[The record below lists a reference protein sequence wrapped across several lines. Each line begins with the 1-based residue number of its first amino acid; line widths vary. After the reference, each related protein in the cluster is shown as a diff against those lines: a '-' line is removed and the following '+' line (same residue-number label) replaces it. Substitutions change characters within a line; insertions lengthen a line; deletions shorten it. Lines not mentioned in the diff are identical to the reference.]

1 MTACLK
7 LPDSDKNNPMT
18 ARVVNAL
25 TEIDPQQWNDLAH
38 PPLMGSE
45 GRSEGRPYH
54 PFIGYNFLTALERAG
69 TLAPETGWMPYH
81 IVVEQTD
88 KLVAAM
94 PLYLKAHSQGEYIFD
109 HGWAV
114 AYEQAGGRYYPKALS
129 AIPFTP
135 VTGPR
140 LLAKNPAA
148 REALIESA
156 LHLVEKAELSSLHVN
171 FISEQDARFLG
182 SKNFLL
188 RTGLQYHWQNQGYQS
203 WDDFSASLASRK
215 RKALRRER
223 QCLKDNGLTVE
234 WITGSDIKETHLDHF
249 WEFYQDTSARKWG
262 VPYLNRQAFSLLAQN
277 MSTHLLFIFAKR
289 DENYIAGTMSFIGGD
304 RLYGRYWGCKE
315 YVPHLHFE
323 LCYYQAIDF
332 ALAHDLQVVEAGA
345 QGEHKIARGY
355 APVIT
360 RSAHYIFNSS
370 LRTAIAHFLT
380 REGQAIAEEAK
391 ILSTHTP
398 FKKDP
403 S

>member
-38 PPLMGSE
+38 PPLTGSE

-81 IVVEQTD
+81 IVVEQAD

-360 RSAHYIFNSS
+360 RSAHYIFNPS